1 MVKSLGVGRFMDWR
15 VVDVGGVLGGILVFW
30 DNRILELLELERG
43 VYTILG
49 HFRNVEDDY
58 IWVFIGVYGPVLS
71 KAKEEFW
78 EELGAI
84 KGLLKQVVGEVV
96 SEYQYA
102 FIQNTQIL
110 DVALIANKAV
120 DSRLKVNI
128 PGLLL
133 KLDIE
138 KAFDHVN

>member
-1 MVKSLGVGRFMDWR
+1 MINLVVRAQKANLVCFLETKVSEKPSKMVKSLGVGRFMDWR

-43 VYTILG
+43 VYTILD

-84 KGLLKQVVGEVV
+84 KGLWDE
-96 SEYQYA
+96 
-102 FIQNTQIL
+102 
-110 DVALIANKAV
+110 
-120 DSRLKVNI
+120 
-128 PGLLL
+128 P
-133 KLDIE
+133 
-138 KAFDHVN
+138 